1 MNKERAVER
10 RRLLAVP
17 AVLAALAVATGCS
30 THDDKAE
37 SSHSA
42 SSDGARDAVE
52 AYVDALNSRSATGLI
67 KVGGVKDEAWSRQE
81 AAQILADRGGR
92 EWKIKDVQID
102 RDMGP
107 NTGSARLVAEGKAGK
122 SLRDTFTVT
131 REKGVWHLAVFT
143 HQPNGK
149 GKESS
154 STDKPAS

>member
-1 MNKERAVER
+1 MER
-10 RRLLAVP
+10 RRLLV
-17 AVLAALAVATGCS
+17 VLAALAVATGCS

-37 SSHSA
+37 PSHSA
-42 SSDGARDAVE
+42 SSESSDGARHAVG

-67 KVGGVKDEAWSRQE
+67 KVGGVKDESWSRQE
-81 AAQILADRGGR
+81 AAQILADRGGK
-92 EWKIKDVQID
+92 EWKIKDVRID
-102 RDMGP
+102 HDMGP
-107 NTGSARLVAEGKAGK
+107 DTGSARLLADGKAGK